1 MTLSEAKNRVNQLR
15 TAIERYRTAYH
26 VRDESP
32 ISEAA
37 LDQLKHE
44 LKQLEDQ
51 FPDLITP
58 DSPTQRVGGK
68 ALEKFEKVTHT
79 SRMLSMEDAFSFEEV
94 EEWYTRLLK
103 LSERDH
109 LDLFCM
115 PKLDGLALSL
125 VYEEGILVSA
135 ATRGD
140 GLVGEN
146 VTQNVR
152 TIESVPLKLE
162 GSNKGSG
169 RIEVR
174 GEAYFP
180 LKDFKALN
188 KAQEAKGE
196 AVFANPRNA
205 AAGAIRQ
212 LDPRIT
218 ATRPLAFVA
227 WDLVT
232 DMGQKTQSDEW
243 KLLEAFGFRPASES
257 LLCSSLN
264 EVKEHW
270 THLQK
275 KREKLG
281 FWVDGMV
288 IRLNENA
295 IFEAL
300 GIIGKTPRGL
310 LAWKFPAEETTAL
323 VREIEWFVGR
333 TGALTPVAMF
343 DPVQVGGTTVRHAS
357 LHNAD
362 EIARLDVRVG
372 DTVIIY
378 KAGDIIPKV
387 KQVIPELRPSNTKR
401 VQAPS
406 QCPVCGSD
414 VIKREGEVAL
424 VCENRS
430 CAAQNREGVLHAAR
444 AFGID
449 GIGPSTIERFMDA
462 GLIREA
468 PDLFTLDPKEIAGL
482 EGFGELSAQK
492 ITEEISGKKVITF
505 EKFLVALGIRNV
517 GEETARD
524 LARHFGG
531 LSAISEATPEQF
543 LQVPQVGFVVA
554 DAVFQFF
561 IDPHTKMIL
570 KDYDA
575 AGVVVQASARQTVT
589 DGPFVGK
596 TVVLTG
602 TLPSLSRE
610 EAKERLRSAG
620 AKVSESV
627 SKKTDFVLAGSEAG
641 SKLQKAKELGISVL
655 SEEEFLAILGG

>member
-1 MTLSEAKNRVNQLR
+1 MTLSEAKNRVIQLR
-15 TAIERYRTAYH
+15 NAIERYRTAYH
-26 VRDESP
+26 VRDESV

-51 FPDLITP
+51 FPELITP

-68 ALEKFEKVTHT
+68 ALEKFEKVTHA

-103 LSERDH
+103 LSEKDH

-125 VYEEGILVSA
+125 VYENGVLVSA

-140 GLVGEN
+140 GQVGEN

-152 TIESVPLKLE
+152 TIESIPLKLE
-162 GSNKGSG
+162 G
-169 RIEVR
+169 EVAQRVEIR

-180 LKDFKALN
+180 LKAFEALN

-196 AVFANPRNA
+196 QVFANPRNA

-212 LDPRIT
+212 LDPSIT
-218 ATRPLAFVA
+218 ASRPLAFVA

-232 DMGQKTQSDEW
+232 DLGQTSQVEEW
-243 KLLEAFGFRPASES
+243 KMLEAFGFRPASES
-257 LLCSSLN
+257 LLCSSLK
-264 EVKEHW
+264 EVQTHW
-270 THLQK
+270 TYLQK
-275 KREKLG
+275 KRDRLG

-288 IRLNENA
+288 IRVDQNV
-295 IFEAL
+295 IFESL
-300 GIIGKTPRGL
+300 GVIGKTPRGL

-333 TGALTPVAMF
+333 TGALTPVAVF

-357 LHNAD
+357 LHNLD
-362 EIARLDVRVG
+362 EITRLDVRVG
-372 DTVIIY
+372 DTVVIY

-387 KQVIPELRPSNTKR
+387 KQVIPEMRPSNTKE

-406 QCPVCGSD
+406 VCPVCGAD

-430 CAAQNREGVLHAAR
+430 CAAQNREGVLYAAR

-468 PDLFTLDPKEIAGL
+468 PDLFTLDPKEVAGL

-492 ITEEISGKKVITF
+492 LAEEIAGKKTITL

-524 LARHFGG
+524 IARHFGT
-531 LSAISEATPEQF
+531 LQAISEATPEQF

-554 DAVFQFF
+554 DAVFEFF
-561 IDPHTKMIL
+561 IDAHSKEIL
-570 KDYDA
+570 EAYKA
-575 AGVVVQASARQTVT
+575 AGVTVQPSTKTSIVN
-589 DGPFVGK
+589 GPFSGK

-602 TLPSLSRE
+602 TLPTLSRE
-610 EAKERLRSAG
+610 EAKERLRGAG

-627 SKKTDFVLAGSEAG
+627 SKKTDFVLAGEAAG
-641 SKLQKAKELGISVL
+641 SKLTTAQTLGVRVL
-655 SEEEFLAILGG
+655 SEEEFLAILGGD